1 MDSRDAQKDSSE
13 TIAVIDKQSTITEQD
28 EEDSVDLTTMPCIL
42 SETDIEM
49 NDTRST
55 PTIDNAALVQDSRQQ
70 KYARP
75 KRFSLAI
82 STSKS
87 PLEV

>member
-1 MDSRDAQKDSSE
+1 M
-13 TIAVIDKQSTITEQD
+13 IAFKQSTIIEQD
-28 EEDSVDLTTMPCIL
+28 EEGSVDLTTGIL
-42 SETDIEM
+42 SETGVKVS
-49 NDTRST
+49 DTLLT
-55 PTIDNAALVQDSRQQ
+55 PTLDNAASVQDSRQQ

-75 KRFSLAI
+75 KRFSLAT